1 MLNNS
6 YADFYMLGDL
16 YTLIKFINNIYA
28 LTQKKSKNYSKSK
41 KKKKKIVLGNKLLV
55 QLVN

>member
-16 YTLIKFINNIYA
+16 YTLIKFITNIYA
-28 LTQKKSKNYSKSK
+28 LSKKNRKITQNQK
-41 KKKKKIVLGNKLLV
+41 KKKKK
-55 QLVN
+55 